1 MLYHFERSR
10 PDASYADYILNP
22 NIGRTLESIKQAVS
36 DGRKLI
42 QWLKYE
48 ATIGV
53 KSLNR
58 MTRIGR
64 AVYER
69 VS

>member
-48 ATIGV
+48 G
-53 KSLNR
+53 
-58 MTRIGR
+58 
-64 AVYER
+64 YEI
-69 VS
+69 